1 MLDIKYIENNKELIK
16 EGIQKKG
23 FNFDIENFLV
33 LNTTRKNLLTK
44 LENLK
49 SKKNKIS
56 KEIPLIKNGNEKEK
70 LLEELKK
77 LKEEE
82 KILEDE
88 FRKIDEEFKIKILEI
103 PNPPDPEVPL
113 GKDDTQNVEYYRWG
127 NIPNFNFTP
136 KDHIQIGID
145 LDIID
150 FERASKISGTR
161 TYFLKNE
168 AVLLQNAIIRF
179 TLDHLIEKGFQVLYS
194 PFFVKEKAMIGTSY
208 FPFGKE
214 QAYYIEKDDLYLIG
228 TSEVTLMSYYC
239 DEIIP
244 EERLPI
250 LFAGVSTCFRREA
263 GTYGKD
269 TKGLYRIHQF
279 EKVEQVIICKNNKE
293 ESDKFHQFLLKN
305 SCEIL
310 EKLNLPY
317 RLVKVCTGDLGA
329 GQIKK
334 DDIEVWMPS
343 RNSYGET
350 HSCSSF
356 LDYQTRRSNI
366 RFKSSDGKLYF
377 PYSLNNTAIASPR
390 ILIPIL
396 EIYQEEDGSV
406 KIPDVLVPYMNGIK
420 KISKKCNS

>member
-1 MLDIKYIENNKELIK
+1 MLDIKFIEKNPEIVKD
-16 EGIQKKG
+16 GIIKKG
-23 FNFDIENFLV
+23 FNFDLDSFLE
-33 LNTTRKNLLTK
+33 LNNNRKNILTK
-44 LENLK
+44 IENLK
-49 SKKNKIS
+49 AKKNKIS
-56 KEIPLIKNGNEKEK
+56 KDIPLIKDKKEK
-70 LLEELKK
+70 DELLNTLKN

-82 KILEDE
+82 KNLEE
-88 FRKIDEEFKIKILEI
+88 EYKKIESDFNIKLLEI
-103 PNPPDPEVPL
+103 PNPPDPEVPV
-113 GKDDTQNVEYYRWG
+113 GKNETENVEYYRWG
-127 NIPNFNFTP
+127 TIPSFTFTP
-136 KDHIQIGID
+136 KDHIELGLD
-145 LDIID
+145 LDLID

-168 AVLLQNAIIRF
+168 AVLLQNALIRF
-179 TLDHLIEKGFQVLYS
+179 TIDHLISKGFNIIYS
-194 PFFVKEKAMIGTSY
+194 PFFVKERAMVGTSY

-214 QAYYIEKDDLYLIG
+214 QAYFIEKDDLYLIG
-228 TSEVTLMSYYC
+228 TSEVTLMSYYL

-244 EERLPI
+244 EEKLPI
-250 LFAGVSTCFRREA
+250 MFAGLSTCFRRQA

-366 RFKSSDGKLYF
+366 RVKTNDGKLYF
-377 PYSLNNTAIASPR
+377 PFSLNNTAIASPR
-390 ILIPIL
+390 ILIPLI
-396 EIYQEEDGSV
+396 EIYQQEDGSIKV
-406 KIPDVLVPYMNGIK
+406 PDILIPYMNGIEKIK
-420 KISKKCNS
+420 KK